1 MSFTLL
7 KITWFLLMPPA
18 CLIAFMLFGAL
29 VSRNRAGLAKGFLL
43 ISALALY
50 LLSLGPVADLL
61 LRPLERSTRPLVKL
75 PETAE
80 AVVVPGGGS
89 VDRSWIGA
97 APTPNGE
104 TYSRLVLGVELAK
117 KLKIPL
123 ILTGGNGEPFA
134 TKLKD
139 AEVMSEAAYAMG
151 LPRRQLV
158 VESVSRNTLEN
169 SLAVRKL
176 LQGDRIILATSA
188 YYMKRAVLM
197 FTRQGFTVV
206 PAPTFY
212 LSQTRKKGFAL
223 FIPQAENLKNSTVA
237 LAEWLSLAWWR
248 LQGKL

>member
-1 MSFTLL
+1 MSFALQ
-7 KITWFLLMPPA
+7 KIIWFLVMPPA
-18 CLIAFMLFGAL
+18 CLIIFMLFGAV

-43 ISALALY
+43 ISALAFY
-50 LLSLGPVADLL
+50 LLSLGPIADLL
-61 LRPLERSTRPLVKL
+61 LRPLERSARPLVHL
-75 PETAE
+75 PNRAD

-104 TYSRLVLGVELAK
+104 TYTRLVLGVELAK

-134 TKLKD
+134 TNLKD
-139 AEVMSEAAYAMG
+139 AEVMAEAAYAMG
-151 LPRRQLV
+151 MPRKQVV
-158 VESVSRNTLEN
+158 VEKISRNTLEN

-176 LQGDRIILATSA
+176 LKGNRIILATSA
-188 YYMKRAVLM
+188 YYMKRAVIM

-206 PAPTFY
+206 PAPTYY
-212 LSQTRKKGFAL
+212 LSQTRNKGLAL
-223 FIPQAENLKNSTVA
+223 FIPRAENLKNSSVA

-248 LQGKL
+248 LRGEL